1 LCDVFRLL
9 EDVGTQDWLVIPSG
23 LSTKNAFYQVLQW
36 VRKRSAQLVPV
47 SCHGSTC
54 GEYSNLGSGTG
65 QCYSSSSLRY
75 RRERRAFLRIRN
87 SDWFTSAANNY
98 NTSSIKKETESIAT
112 MKRSHSSQDNEDNA
126 DNADSTGGGG
136 SSVASGDAESDL
148 QEFELDP
155 DKRREVRKMRR
166 VMANRRSAR
175 ESRERRKKLL
185 TDLQESV
192 ESLTSENKS
201 LTKENL
207 SLRRELASLIEQS
220 GGQGSLNMI
229 PNIQGLLQ
237 GTQGLAGLS
246 AVPGTASLP
255 AANGDQATRKL

>member
-1 LCDVFRLL
+1 MKNHTSVESGDVSD
-9 EDVGTQDWLVIPSG
+9 ESPQEESEAN
-23 LSTKNAFYQVLQW
+23 LSSQGGAAG
-36 VRKRSAQLVPV
+36 RKRSHEA
-47 SCHGSTC
+47 STDA
-54 GEYSNLGSGTG
+54 G
-65 QCYSSSSLRY
+65 
-75 RRERRAFLRIRN
+75 
-87 SDWFTSAANNY
+87 
-98 NTSSIKKETESIAT
+98 
-112 MKRSHSSQDNEDNA
+112 
-126 DNADSTGGGG
+126 DSTEEGGGG
-136 SSVASGDAESDL
+136 NGGGQADL

-192 ESLTSENKS
+192 ESLTSENAS

-220 GGQGSLNMI
+220 GGSASLNMI

-237 GTQGLAGLS
+237 GTQGVSGLS
-246 AVPGTASLP
+246 IPPAASLP
-255 AANGDQATRKL
+255 TNFKPGTSQVDQSRAVKGS

>member
-1 LCDVFRLL
+1 
-9 EDVGTQDWLVIPSG
+9 
-23 LSTKNAFYQVLQW
+23 
-36 VRKRSAQLVPV
+36 
-47 SCHGSTC
+47 
-54 GEYSNLGSGTG
+54 
-65 QCYSSSSLRY
+65 
-75 RRERRAFLRIRN
+75 
-87 SDWFTSAANNY
+87 
-98 NTSSIKKETESIAT
+98 
-112 MKRSHSSQDNEDNA
+112 MKRSHSSQDNEENA
-126 DNADSTGGGG
+126 ENADSAGGGG

-229 PNIQGLLQ
+229 PSIQGLLQ

-246 AVPGTASLP
+246 AVPGNSSNP
-255 AANGDQATRKL
+255 AANGDQAARKL

>member
-1 LCDVFRLL
+1 
-9 EDVGTQDWLVIPSG
+9 
-23 LSTKNAFYQVLQW
+23 
-36 VRKRSAQLVPV
+36 
-47 SCHGSTC
+47 
-54 GEYSNLGSGTG
+54 
-65 QCYSSSSLRY
+65 
-75 RRERRAFLRIRN
+75 
-87 SDWFTSAANNY
+87 
-98 NTSSIKKETESIAT
+98 
-112 MKRSHSSQDNEDNA
+112 MKRSHSSQDNA

-207 SLRRELASLIEQS
+207 SLRRELASLIEQA

-246 AVPGTASLP
+246 AVPGAASLP
-255 AANGDQATRKL
+255 AANGGQDQAARKL